1 MEERRFGQTHPD
13 VLALNLQLEAGL
25 ESLAGDVA
33 FLGRCHTPFQLEVFK
48 VGTAFMM
55 PHSYISKCEVDYS
68 PLAAQI
74 MNAPESISPD

>member
-1 MEERRFGQTHPD
+1 MSPFWAGVTLH
-13 VLALNLQLEAGL
+13 LYLQ
-25 ESLAGDVA
+25 S
-33 FLGRCHTPFQLEVFK
+33 FK

>member
-1 MEERRFGQTHPD
+1 LR
-13 VLALNLQLEAGL
+13 LAWKVWQGASPFWAGVTLHLYLQ
-25 ESLAGDVA
+25 
-33 FLGRCHTPFQLEVFK
+33 FFK
-48 VGTAFMM
+48 VGTASMM